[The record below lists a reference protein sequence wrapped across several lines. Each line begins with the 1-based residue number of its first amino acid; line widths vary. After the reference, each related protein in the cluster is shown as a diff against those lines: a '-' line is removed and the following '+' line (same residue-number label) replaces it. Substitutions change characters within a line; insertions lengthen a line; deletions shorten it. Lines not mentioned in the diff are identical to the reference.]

1 MVKYE
6 HPLFETEE
14 YKLLYKEVKEEYPDH
29 EDYVIMLYCLSYLKQ
44 QKQEASD
51 DIIKSLDIIDNE
63 KLKTRLNK
71 MRLLPSTK
79 DSMTCIASLMDSYK
93 IGSNAKLRKLRKRS
107 RSLAKSLQEHYQ
119 LSWLAK

>member
-44 QKQEASD
+44 QKQESD
-51 DIIKSLDIIDNE
+51 KDF
-63 KLKTRLNK
+63 LN
-71 MRLLPSTK
+71 
-79 DSMTCIASLMDSYK
+79 
-93 IGSNAKLRKLRKRS
+93 
-107 RSLAKSLQEHYQ
+107 
-119 LSWLAK
+119 

>member
-14 YKLLYKEVKEEYPDH
+14 YKLLYKEVKDQYPDH

-51 DIIKSLDIIDNE
+51 DIIKSVDIIDNE
-63 KLKTRLNK
+63 
-71 MRLLPSTK
+71 
-79 DSMTCIASLMDSYK
+79 I
-93 IGSNAKLRKLRKRS
+93 
-107 RSLAKSLQEHYQ
+107 
-119 LSWLAK
+119 